1 MALSI
6 VSQEKKI
13 HSQNGEDG
21 IFMYLFKMLKNSN
34 NNFIEI
40 GCSDGL
46 ENNSRNLIN
55 IGMSGTGIDIEWSKL
70 IGYDKII
77 LEKSLEGRIKLK
89 SMKVTIDNFYEI
101 LSMEGSNPDI
111 FSLDIDGNDY
121 YIADALLRAGFRP
134 SIACLEVNSFLG
146 KNPIIVKYQEN
157 FSRYQL
163 QPNYGLYFGASPSA
177 WRELWIRYGYQ
188 ALGLDSSGTNI
199 FFVLPDRFIDDVKLI
214 EESPDVHQKLFVAK
228 YKKTGDELS
237 DILLKTEGLEFL
249 DVTTNTYENY
259 FMEIFKENNFNHN
272 ERATFVTTFIKPAY
286 DEVAHKLIESFDR
299 HWPKNYDFLALSENC
314 EVQKI
319 SKRIFTTDLE
329 NSANGL
335 KEFKAR
341 HRFNPGANGRFAD
354 KYNYIFD
361 SVKWSHKVFAVESA
375 ANICDSEIL
384 IYIDSDIVTFDDVP
398 NDFLNQI
405 FPKEFDIAFMPRKN
419 MYSECSFV
427 LYRQRNPLVRSFIFE
442 HAEIYRKDLIYQLPG
457 WTDCHVFDYLV
468 KKYSKNGALKFWDI
482 NKDVPNS
489 SHPFINGPLGRY
501 MDHMKGGRKIAGKS
515 YATDFVVNRTES
527 YWKKKN

>member
-1 MALSI
+1 M
-6 VSQEKKI
+6 
-13 HSQNGEDG
+13 
-21 IFMYLFKMLKNSN
+21 
-34 NNFIEI
+34 
-40 GCSDGL
+40 
-46 ENNSRNLIN
+46 
-55 IGMSGTGIDIEWSKL
+55 
-70 IGYDKII
+70 
-77 LEKSLEGRIKLK
+77 
-89 SMKVTIDNFYEI
+89 
-101 LSMEGSNPDI
+101 
-111 FSLDIDGNDY
+111 
-121 YIADALLRAGFRP
+121 
-134 SIACLEVNSFLG
+134 
-146 KNPIIVKYQEN
+146 
-157 FSRYQL
+157 
-163 QPNYGLYFGASPSA
+163 
-177 WRELWIRYGYQ
+177 
-188 ALGLDSSGTNI
+188 GLDSSGTNI

-237 DILLKTEGLEFL
+237 DILLNTEGLEFL

-259 FMEIFKENNFNHN
+259 FMEIFKENNFYNN